1 MERYCGKYR
10 SGESRAVRQKQW
22 IVVELWIIPAQGA
35 PLAAGVFKPDEHG
48 NAVMMDQN
56 MPAGV
61 EAKAFAIT
69 VENEEGS
76 DKPTSPIMLMGE
88 VPAGA

>member
-1 MERYCGKYR
+1 M
-10 SGESRAVRQKQW
+10 
-22 IVVELWIIPAQGA
+22 VELWIIPAQGA

-48 NAVMMDQN
+48 NAVMMDQK
-56 MPAGV
+56 MPVGV

-69 VENEEGS
+69 VEKEEGS
-76 DKPTSPIMLMGE
+76 DKPTSPIMLMGA